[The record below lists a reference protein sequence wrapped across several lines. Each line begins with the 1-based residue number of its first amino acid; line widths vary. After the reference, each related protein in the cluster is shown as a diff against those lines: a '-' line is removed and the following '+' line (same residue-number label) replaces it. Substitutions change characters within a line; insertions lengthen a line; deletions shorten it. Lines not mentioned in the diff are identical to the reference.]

1 MHIIFLA
8 RKRLIRYSVK
18 AISVFLPEEKALA
31 LERWRRG
38 REEFLKYKRTDYV
51 VASYGKSGR
60 TWLRILLSR
69 YYQLTYALPERIIMG
84 FDNFHRMNPAVPA
97 IFWTHDNYL
106 KNYTGNRDSK
116 RDYYEKKVVLLV
128 RRPQDVA
135 VSQFFQW
142 KHRMRPEKMVM
153 NRYPPHGSDI
163 SMYDFVMDPNVGLPR
178 IVEFL
183 NLWASE
189 RPKLEHLLMIRYED
203 MRKNPVEQLG
213 RLVEFLG
220 APVTREHLESAVE
233 FASVENLRKLER
245 QDYFWRSGSRLTP
258 KDRSNPDSY
267 KVRRA
272 KVGGYCDYFDDQQ
285 VAEMDEL
292 VRSTL
297 NPIFDY
303 GQETSDSANEAEGQA
318 ASAS

>member
-1 MHIIFLA
+1 MHFINML
-8 RKRLIRYSVK
+8 RKRLIRYLVK
-18 AISVFLPEEKALA
+18 AVSIFLPREKALA

-38 REEFLKYKRTDYV
+38 REEFLKYRRTDYV
-51 VASYGKSGR
+51 IASYGKSGR

-69 YYQLTYALPERIIMG
+69 YYQLTYDLPERIIMG
-84 FDNFHRMNPAVPA
+84 FDNFNRLNPAVPA

-116 RDYYEKKVVLLV
+116 RDYYDKKVVLLV

-142 KHRMRPEKMVM
+142 KHRMRPEKMLM
-153 NRYPPHGSDI
+153 NKYPPHGSDI
-163 SMYDFVMDPNVGLPR
+163 SLYDFVNDPNVGLPR

-189 RPKLEHLLMIRYED
+189 LPRIKNHLVVRYED
-203 MRKNPVEQLG
+203 MRANPVEQLG
-213 RLVEFLG
+213 RLVDFLG
-220 APVTREHLESAVE
+220 APVKHEHLEDAVE
-233 FASVENLRKLER
+233 FSSVENLRKLER
-245 QDYFWRSGSRLTP
+245 EDYFWRSGSRLTP

-272 KVGGYCDYFDDQQ
+272 KVGGYRDYFDDEQ
-285 VAEMDEL
+285 VAEMDAFVNSRLSPVFGYINDASE
-292 VRSTL
+292 
-297 NPIFDY
+297 
-303 GQETSDSANEAEGQA
+303 SAAGTTDQA
-318 ASAS
+318 ASRG